1 MKNALL
7 HTAII
12 NELQLQHFKRK
23 ELCVECEIGID
34 VVAAA
39 ASLFFYLDRFGS
51 IYFGYLIFRGVVNC
65 LIAITIKRYLSQ
77 NNMRATRAR

>member
-12 NELQLQHFKRK
+12 NKLQPQLQHFKRK

-34 VVAAA
+34 VVVVA
-39 ASLFFYLDRFGS
+39 ASFFGLDRFGS
-51 IYFGYLIFRGVVNC
+51 VLFILV
-65 LIAITIKRYLSQ
+65 T
-77 NNMRATRAR
+77 